1 MKSEEEIKRDFE
13 QFEFVAN
20 NLTTNFEPVM
30 ERTTSRWDV
39 IPNGRR
45 IKRKKKR

>member
-1 MKSEEEIKRDFE
+1 MKSKQELREVFEIFG
-13 QFEFVAN
+13 
-20 NLTTNFEPVM
+20 NLTAPITDFEPVM
-30 ERTTSRWDV
+30 RRLTSRWDV